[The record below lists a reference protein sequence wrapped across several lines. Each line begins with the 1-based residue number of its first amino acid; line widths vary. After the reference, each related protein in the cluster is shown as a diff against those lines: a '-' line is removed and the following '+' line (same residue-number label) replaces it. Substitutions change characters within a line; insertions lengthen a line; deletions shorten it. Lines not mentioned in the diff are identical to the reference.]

1 MQMRNSQRRRASF
14 TKSKRQIVRNRTQQR
29 RCSGGKV
36 LQKNRYNSQKKRS
49 TGYYSQRR
57 KKVDVTVSDVSHI
70 EDSTPSPQELEQ
82 EDIRN
87 RTLQNPDEVSGVSE
101 QTSEEVPE
109 IAVATDAQEANEE
122 QNTNTKDKSNPVPPT
137 PTQVEDSKP
146 AQDAPTITIVDGGIY
161 VNDGTTFISDE
172 VLAAEA
178 QMLEDTSTEVYGETG
193 YANMKPET
201 VTNNSDALSN
211 RKVQKVKHV
220 SNTFSSTRCYIS
232 NEYYCE

>member
-1 MQMRNSQRRRASF
+1 MSTDVDEILREEEQALLNQKVDSQKQNLVAKMF
-14 TKSKRQIVRNRTQQR
+14 WW
-29 RCSGGKV
+29 KV
-36 LQKNRYNSQKKRS
+36 LQKNRYNSQKRS

-57 KKVDVTVSDVSHI
+57 KVDVTVDDVSHI

-161 VNDGTTFISDE
+161 VMMELLLYLMKYWQQKLKCQKILLLKYME
-172 VLAAEA
+172 KLAT
-178 QMLEDTSTEVYGETG
+178 L
-193 YANMKPET
+193 
-201 VTNNSDALSN
+201 
-211 RKVQKVKHV
+211 
-220 SNTFSSTRCYIS
+220 I
-232 NEYYCE
+232 